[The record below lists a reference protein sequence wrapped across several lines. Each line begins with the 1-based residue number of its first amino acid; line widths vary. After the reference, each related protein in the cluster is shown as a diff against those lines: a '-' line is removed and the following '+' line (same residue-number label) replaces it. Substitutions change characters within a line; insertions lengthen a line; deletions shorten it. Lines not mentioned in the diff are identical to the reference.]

1 MSSENFFLHLCK
13 CHEIPRVT
21 SAFVTGASIKSIF
34 KSHDVTAI
42 NRALWCQASLS
53 SINHQ
58 CLQTRVFGKAK
69 FRSIKQDLLLL
80 SSMTKDVWPSCSALE
95 SLTAVSLG
103 KAWHFQ
109 ADI

>member
-1 MSSENFFLHLCK
+1 MKIYVSHLHLSQ
-13 CHEIPRVT
+13 EPALT
-21 SAFVTGASIKSIF
+21 AYL
-34 KSHDVTAI
+34 SHDVTTI
-42 NRALWCQASLS
+42 NQALWCQASLS

-69 FRSIKQDLLLL
+69 FRSIKQDLLLS
-80 SSMTKDVWPSCSALE
+80 SSMTEDVWPSCSALE
-95 SLTAVSLG
+95 SLTTVSLG